1 MTLILEVAAM
11 TALAVPFRTS
21 YGRSTIP
28 KTLPLNTS
36 ARNAEQNLD
45 EAKAIQELSGTGG
58 RLYGSKTEKDLTT
71 NKEVHLLKLES
82 DEVTG
87 GIRYK
92 LATEAPQ
99 PPSSLI
105 ATETVASMLAKVKSV
120 FALSISDLS
129 KIIDVERPTIY
140 AWMAE
145 RAAPHAFNL
154 ERLKELFNL
163 AKQSEKWLAGLSDKQ
178 IKQLQIQ
185 DTSLLDLLSQTVIPR
200 DLVIAGLENVRAFI
214 ERDVN
219 SKQTAKLSLRDLAA
233 KHGISMPSKE
243 TSKDTFDLITG
254 KRTDP
259 ELE

>member
-1 MTLILEVAAM
+1 MTLILEMAAM

-28 KTLPLNTS
+28 NVLPKTS
-36 ARNAEQNLD
+36 ARNAGRNRD
-45 EAKAIQELSGTGG
+45 EVQAIQKLLGTGSG
-58 RLYGSKTEKDLTT
+58 LYE
-71 NKEVHLLKLES
+71 LKIERE
-82 DEVTG
+82 DNTG
-87 GIRYK
+87 GIRYR
-92 LATEAPQ
+92 LAVETPQ
-99 PPSSLI
+99 SVLSSI
-105 ATETVASMLAKVKSV
+105 SADSVSSMLAKVKSV
-120 FALSISDLS
+120 FALSVSEISR
-129 KIIDVERPTIY
+129 IVGVERPTIY
-140 AWMAE
+140 AWMGE
-145 RAAPHAFNL
+145 RATPHTSNL
-154 ERLKELFNL
+154 ERLRELFDL
-163 AKQSEKWLAGLSDKQ
+163 ARQSEKLLAGLSDKQ